1 MIHELAQAL
10 SISDTLANT
19 LVVTFGTFMVALIGL
34 IGIVIK
40 NGKDVRTIRNR
51 VVSDVEDRRHAQNTR
66 RFARIEKNQK
76 ENTRAIIRI
85 EDKLEIEHTIVPPTR
100 KRTTK

>member
-19 LVVTFGTFMVALIGL
+19 LVATFGVFMTALFAL

-40 NGKDVRTIRNR
+40 NGRDVRTIRNR
-51 VVSDVEDRRHAQNTR
+51 VTSDVEDRRHAQNTR
-66 RFARIEKNQK
+66 RFTKLERGQAEQK
-76 ENTRAIIRI
+76 KAIVRI
-85 EDKLEIEHTIVPPTR
+85 EDALEIEHTIVPPK
-100 KRTTK
+100 KRSINK